1 MELGALVGGRA
12 EVIGSEATIEEAAAA
27 MVEAG
32 IDALAVISGR
42 NLAGIITERDLIRV
56 IGEDADPT
64 EELVEDWMTESPD
77 TFTPDVDVTEA
88 AAWMLET
95 GYRHMPVMD
104 DGELAGIASIRDVL
118 WAMVEGS

>member
-12 EVIGSEATIEEAAAA
+12 EVIGSEATIEEAAAT
-27 MVEAG
+27 MVKAG

-42 NLAGIITERDLIRV
+42 SLAGIITERDLIRV

-77 TFTPDVDVTEA
+77 TFTPDVDVNEA

>member
-118 WAMVEGS
+118 WVMVEGS